1 MLSAAI
7 RVIARSAAIQLEEV
21 AALSAAGTSSTAA
34 SAASAATSRSA
45 VSSASHIDKGKSRAI
60 ANDLAI
66 DIDAGAVIDNALA
79 HEQQQRPESGPSSF
93 GGGSGIF
100 PQTQSLSDRLERH
113 GASSSAASSSSKPSG
128 KVLSPLDRLIQQA
141 PHALPPPAPD
151 THPDRKYEAERLA
164 REKAKQL
171 AEKDSKER
179 KKKVVKPLTTTKSS
193 LDELIRN
200 APHTPPPP
208 SPDTHPDRKKEAEW
222 KLRKAQ
228 TLSQSQS
235 QSQGQVSRPAEVKE
249 QVKVE
254 VGEKSGSLA
263 GPSSET
269 PKSVPV
275 RPTADSTTSSPTL
288 SKKEAPVSVPL
299 ATSPELSPIDAT
311 PLVKP
316 IDTVDGIE
324 DLNAD
329 PTTLSTQVE
338 EEDTPVVLRASKV
351 PSSRIGRLFHY
362 GSLAASLSLGAASE
376 SIRRTTGGNKSGGS
390 VFMSDANIRRLVATL
405 GRMRGAALKLGQF
418 MSIQDNHML
427 PPEIERVLHQVQ
439 AHANYMPDWQMEK
452 VMREEFGSDWQ
463 SIFSSFDRTPIASAS
478 IGQVHRAVLA
488 SDSTPVAVKIQ
499 FPGVASSIESDLSNL
514 SLLLR
519 SSALLP
525 KGLYLQN
532 TIAVMRR
539 ELQDECDYIKEAAAG
554 RRFSEYLAKDGYFQ
568 VPKVVDEATTGK
580 VLTTQWMDGKPLSR
594 VKNLSQETRDRIGT
608 NILRLCLME
617 LFQFRFMQTDPNWA
631 NFLYSSSAPSS
642 SGSEAIQLI
651 DFGASR
657 EYTKEFMDGWYRLLK
672 SCLEGDRVKMKEESL
687 NLGYL
692 TGEENDVM
700 LEAHLDS
707 MALVASPFSHEGKYE
722 FAKQTITDSVRSL
735 IPIMLKHRLTPPPQ
749 ETYSLNRK
757 LSGAFLMC
765 AKLGA
770 NVDCQKLWE
779 EVVGNY
785 KEG

>member
-7 RVIARSAAIQLEEV
+7 RVVARSAAIQLEEV
-21 AALSAAGTSSTAA
+21 AALSAASSSSTATVTTT
-34 SAASAATSRSA
+34 ATNRSA
-45 VSSASHIDKGKSRAI
+45 VSSAGDKGKSRAI
-60 ANDLAI
+60 NL
-66 DIDAGAVIDNALA
+66 DIDLDSATGIQD
-79 HEQQQRPESGPSSF
+79 ESSSF
-93 GGGSGIF
+93 GGTAGAF
-100 PQTQSLSDRLERH
+100 PQTHSLAERLERH
-113 GASSSAASSSSKPSG
+113 GASSRQYGAQSKPSS

-141 PHALPPPAPD
+141 PHAPPPPAPD
-151 THPDRKYEAERLA
+151 THPDRNYEIERAA
-164 REKAKQL
+164 REKAKA
-171 AEKDSKER
+171 AEKDREKR
-179 KKKVVKPLTTTKSS
+179 KKVVKPMKSTKSS

-208 SPDTHPDRKKEAEW
+208 SPDTHPDRKLEAEW
-222 KLRKAQ
+222 KLRKSQ
-228 TLSQSQS
+228 PQSQRI
-235 QSQGQVSRPAEVKE
+235 SRPVETQA
-249 QVKVE
+249 KVLD
-254 VGEKSGSLA
+254 KSESLA
-263 GPSSET
+263 GPSSKT
-269 PKSVPV
+269 PTPAPVQAATPVPPIV
-275 RPTADSTTSSPTL
+275 EAGASSPQL
-288 SKKEAPVSVPL
+288 VDQKEDPVQL
-299 ATSPELSPIDAT
+299 ATPPTVIAEAIEAESLENKPGDA
-311 PLVKP
+311 
-316 IDTVDGIE
+316 VDGIQE
-324 DLNAD
+324 LNAD
-329 PTTLSTQVE
+329 PTTLSTRLE

-362 GSLAASLSLGAASE
+362 GSLAASLSFGAASE
-376 SIRRTTGGNKSGGS
+376 SIRRTTEGNKSSGS

-439 AHANYMPDWQMEK
+439 AHANYMPDWQMER
-452 VMREEFGSDWQ
+452 VMREEFGPDWQ
-463 SIFSSFDRTPIASAS
+463 SLFSSFDRTPIASAS

-539 ELQDECDYIKEAAAG
+539 ELQDECDYVKEAAAG
-554 RRFSEYLAKDGYFQ
+554 RRFSEYLASDGYFQ

-594 VKNLSQETRDRIGT
+594 VKNLSQEARDRIGT

-631 NFLYSSSAPSS
+631 NFLYTSSSSS
-642 SGSEAIQLI
+642 SGTGNEAIQLI

-672 SCLEGDRVKMKEESL
+672 SCLEGDRAKMKEESL
-687 NLGYL
+687 SLGYL

-707 MALVASPFSHEGKYE
+707 MALVASPFSYQGKYP
-722 FAKQTITDSVRSL
+722 FAKQTITDSIRAL

-779 EVVGNY
+779 DVVGNY